1 MFTVIS
7 ITISMNKGAIVGAIV
22 LLVIIIAGA
31 YLILQNQANLGSNA
45 NLAVISLTDPPN
57 VPNGTTSLMISYSA
71 VQAHVVNASSSGWV
85 NIQGSG
91 SVNLLSLVNVSQII
105 ANSGIAA
112 NSTINMVR
120 FKVNSANITINGVT
134 SNVSVPSSMITAN
147 VSNSGN
153 GTSHVL
159 VDLSPSIVSIYTN
172 SSTVFVMVPSV
183 RAVAFAGSRGNV
195 QIGAR
200 AQLNSSEKAEIA
212 ARPNLSITSESVM
225 SSGNTSTVSV
235 TVKNNGNQSITIR
248 HVMIHGSMQ
257 VVVKPFASVDASEN
271 ANANSSEGTGINA
284 SGKSETNVNSQR
296 RPLVMG
302 VLNGNANANASP
314 NASGLNTNLNGSYGI
329 GLHNGNISVNEST
342 IINNGKALLNET
354 IHVVAGNVVK
364 IGDLFINGNAITSG
378 NVSINGSV
386 VRIGN
391 IISINNG
398 EIEVDGR
405 GTGVRISGQG
415 AQEAANINADIKSR
429 VSTLTTLGLEIN
441 ALRSVN
447 FAVSSNGTLI
457 LPNSER
463 SAEGENGYVLA
474 PGAQAT
480 FTYSGTMSAG
490 NNHVLIN
497 FVPGSNYRVYVQGQE
512 GADARANVTAS

>member
-1 MFTVIS
+1 
-7 ITISMNKGAIVGAIV
+7 MNKGAVVGAIV

-91 SVNLLSLVNVSQII
+91 SVDLLSLVNVSQII

-153 GTSHVL
+153 NTSHIL
-159 VDLSPSIVSIYTN
+159 VDLSPSIVAIYTN
-172 SSTVFVMVPSV
+172 SSTVFIMVPSV
-183 RAVAFAGSRGNV
+183 RAVAFAGSHGHV
-195 QIGAR
+195 QIGTR

-212 ARPNLSITSESVM
+212 VRPNLSITGESVM

-248 HVMIHGSMQ
+248 HVMVRGSMQ
-257 VVVKPFASVDASEN
+257 VVVKPFASVDASES
-271 ANANSSEGTGINA
+271 ANVNSSEGAGINA

-302 VLNGNANANASP
+302 VLNGNANASP
-314 NASGLNTNLNGSYGI
+314 NASGLGANLNGSYGI

-342 IINNGKALLNET
+342 IVNNGKALLNET

-391 IISINNG
+391 IVSINNG

-415 AQEAANINADIKSR
+415 AQEAANIGANIKTR
-429 VSTLTTLGLEIN
+429 VSTLATLGIEIN
-441 ALRSVN
+441 DLRSVN
-447 FAVSSNGTLI
+447 FAVSGNGTLI

-490 NNHVLIN
+490 NGHVLIN
-497 FVPGSNYRVYVQGQE
+497 FVPGSNYRVYIQGQE
-512 GADARANVTAS
+512 GANARANVTAS

>member
-1 MFTVIS
+1 
-7 ITISMNKGAIVGAIV
+7 MNKGVIVGAVV
-22 LLVIIIAGA
+22 LLVVIIAGA
-31 YLILQNQANLGSNA
+31 YLIMQNQANLGSNA

-71 VQAHVVNASSSGWV
+71 VQAHVVNTSSSGWV

-91 SVNLLSLVNVSQII
+91 SVDLLSLVNVSQII
-105 ANSGIAA
+105 ANSGISS

-153 GTSHVL
+153 NTSHIL
-159 VDLSPSIVSIYTN
+159 VDLSPSIVAIYTN
-172 SSTVFVMVPSV
+172 SSTIFVMVPSV
-183 RAVAFAGSRGNV
+183 RAVAFSGSHGQV

-200 AQLNSSEKAEIA
+200 TQLNSTEKAEIA
-212 ARPNLSITSESVM
+212 VRPNLSITSESVM
-225 SSGNTSTVSV
+225 NSGNSSTVSV
-235 TVKNNGNQSITIR
+235 TVKNNGNQSITIK
-248 HVMIHGSMQ
+248 HVMVRGSMQ

-271 ANANSSEGTGINA
+271 ANVNSSNGTGVNA

-302 VLNGNANANASP
+302 VLNGNANANADS
-314 NASGLNTNLNGSYGI
+314 NASGLNMGLNGSYGA
-329 GLHNGNISVNEST
+329 GLSNGNVSVNEST

-354 IHVVAGNVVK
+354 IRVVAGNVVK

-391 IISINNG
+391 IVSINNG

-415 AQEAANINADIKSR
+415 AQEAATLGADMKSR
-429 VSTLTTLGLEIN
+429 VNSLATLGIEIHDLK
-441 ALRSVN
+441 AVN
-447 FAVSSNGTLI
+447 FAISSNGTMV

-474 PGAQAT
+474 SGAQAT

-490 NNHVLIN
+490 NGHVLIT
-497 FVPGSNYRVYVQGQE
+497 FVPGSNYGVYVQGQE
-512 GADARANVTAS
+512 GANARANVTAS

>member
-1 MFTVIS
+1 
-7 ITISMNKGAIVGAIV
+7 MNKGAVVGAVV

-31 YLILQNQANLGSNA
+31 YLIMQNQANLGSNA

-85 NIQGSG
+85 NVQGSG
-91 SVNLLSLVNVSQII
+91 SVDLLSLLNVSQVI

-153 GTSHVL
+153 STSHVL
-159 VDLSPSIVSIYTN
+159 VDLSPSIVTIYTN

-183 RAVAFAGSRGNV
+183 KAVAFTGSQGYV

-200 AQLNSSEKAEIA
+200 SQLTASEKADIKSQS
-212 ARPNLSITSESVM
+212 NISITNEAVVSA
-225 SSGNTSTVSV
+225 GNSSTVSV
-235 TVKNNGNQSITIR
+235 TVKNNGNQSITIK
-248 HVMIHGSMQ
+248 HVMVKGSMQ
-257 VVVKPFASVDASEN
+257 VVVKPFESIDASEN
-271 ANANSSEGTGINA
+271 ANVNSSDGTGANA
-284 SGKSETNVNSQR
+284 SVKSETNVNSQR
-296 RPLVMG
+296 RPLVTE
-302 VLNGNANANASP
+302 VLSSNLNANANANANS
-314 NASGLNTNLNGSYGI
+314 NASGLNTNLNGSYGA
-329 GLHNGNISVNEST
+329 GLSNGNLSVNEST
-342 IINNGKALLNET
+342 IVNTGGSLLNET

-386 VRIGN
+386 VKVGN
-391 IISINNG
+391 IVSINNG

-405 GTGVRISGQG
+405 STGVRISGQG
-415 AQEAANINADIKSR
+415 AQEAASIGANIKSR
-429 VSTLTTLGLEIN
+429 VSTLATLGIEIN
-441 ALRSVN
+441 DLKAVN

-457 LPNSER
+457 MPNSER

-480 FTYSGTMSAG
+480 FTYSGTLSAG
-490 NNHVLIN
+490 NGHVLIT

-512 GADARANVTAS
+512 GANARANVTAS

>member
-1 MFTVIS
+1 
-7 ITISMNKGAIVGAIV
+7 MNKGAVVGAIV
-22 LLVIIIAGA
+22 LLVIIIVGA
-31 YLILQNQANLGSNA
+31 YLIMQNQSNLGSNA

-71 VQAHVVNASSSGWV
+71 VQAHVINASSSGWV
-85 NIQGSG
+85 NIQGNG
-91 SVNLLSLVNVSQII
+91 SVDLLSLINVSQII

-134 SNVSVPSSMITAN
+134 FNVSVPSSMITAN

-153 GTSHVL
+153 NTSHIL
-159 VDLSPSIVSIYTN
+159 VDLSPSIVAIYTN
-172 SSTVFVMVPSV
+172 SSTIFVMVPSV
-183 RAVAFAGSRGNV
+183 RAVAFAGSNGHV
-195 QIGAR
+195 QVGAR
-200 AQLNSSEKAEIA
+200 TQLNSSEKVEIA
-212 ARPNLSITSESVM
+212 IKPNLSMTNESVM
-225 SSGNTSTVSV
+225 SSGNSSTVSV
-235 TVKNNGNQSITIR
+235 TVKNNGNQSIKIK
-248 HVMIHGSMQ
+248 HVMVRGSMQ
-257 VVVKPFASVDASEN
+257 VVVKPFARVDGSEN
-271 ANANSSEGTGINA
+271 ANVNSSNGIGVNA
-284 SGKSETNVNSQR
+284 SVKSKTNVNSQR

-302 VLNGNANANASP
+302 VLNSNANANANS
-314 NASGLNTNLNGSYGI
+314 NTSGLNMNLNSSYST
-329 GLHNGNISVNEST
+329 GLSGGNVSVNEST
-342 IINNGKALLNET
+342 IVSNGKALLNET
-354 IHVVAGNVVK
+354 IRVVAGNVVK

-378 NVSINGSV
+378 NVSINSSV
-386 VRIGN
+386 IRIGN

-415 AQEAANINADIKSR
+415 AQEAATLGADIRTR
-429 VSTLTTLGLEIN
+429 VNTLATLGIEIN
-441 ALRSVN
+441 SLKSVN
-447 FAVSSNGTLI
+447 FAVSSNGTML

-490 NNHVLIN
+490 NGHVLIT
-497 FVPGSNYRVYVQGQE
+497 FVPGSNYRVYVQGDK
-512 GADARANVTAS
+512 GANARANVTAS